1 MDMKSLIKKVM
12 FFWMQILIATGLH
25 INTSHA
31 ESTLEGKSIT
41 TAYYWPNKSKIGFKG
56 EPITSLVGP
65 EVEIARSPQGFP
77 IASIDFKD
85 TAIELTFN
93 RTIPATPSPFNGWR
107 FYDADNS
114 LPNITSA
121 ALTQGN
127 TGKWDLSFDAD
138 NIWLNAGAGVI
149 IKAKTTIQ
157 IDISTAPVNKE
168 NQTDNSVRTESQN
181 QANSAVKSAPAS
193 KQNPLARKA
202 LDTMP
207 KVYNHKKNGYRA
219 PMEYKINGYLIGVS
233 SLKGHGGDGNILI
246 SFSDQNGK
254 NDHGNFFLEYK
265 GPCQSLMEFKA
276 NYLWSHD
283 NKTEYSAYRKSKD
296 IADLPVVN
304 MIRAMQQ
311 VIVDQCENV
320 EAIRFYLQGNHSDIR
335 NNPYEGSMSR
345 INGWEIEKGY
355 VLEDNNHYT
364 ADASAHIGGGLYYRG
379 ELAEQIVEAVFWSER
394 SIPADRDFED
404 LDLTAIAYLHGNKCF
419 IEGSTSN
426 SQDSIYLS
434 GDRTIVG
441 YTISGIKP
449 CTDTTITTVVLQKRN
464 STDLELKP
472 FSWKFEGQQPRK
484 RATTFKK
491 YDRSSETMLTLYD
504 AQVSARKIQQEYV
517 ESKSKERAKLYAKMD
532 ALFEGDQGK
541 RLNQHGLYKRDDLIL
556 SHTEFD
562 DPNFSPVLRLQS
574 WLYYGMFDRVEYDE
588 FYAYYFLEFMER
600 YAQICRPFIVDPI
613 LYTTRLDEVDRD
625 GWGTEISRK
634 KGETSEILLAK
645 EYLKP
650 YKDATAKYNSTAML
664 ELFNLI
670 INRKYKSIPYWIE
683 EYKDKDDPTIPTF
696 LQNGCMSEPV
706 HTVYKNLLNKSTGK
720 PPLNTA
726 TPKEQDT
733 NNKSTYNGVGKTI
746 SAPDT
751 PIAKP
756 VLSKAAGRY
765 QTVCSS
771 CHGMGIMGAPK
782 LGDKAEWPSR
792 IAQGLDTL
800 YQHTLEG
807 FNMMPPK
814 GGCTTCSDE
823 DIKAVVDYMVAEGK

>member
-1 MDMKSLIKKVM
+1 MKSLMKKAH
-12 FFWMQILIATGLH
+12 FLWTLILLAAGLH

-31 ESTLEGKSIT
+31 ESTLAGKSIT
-41 TAYYWPNKSKIGFKG
+41 TAFYWPNKSKIGFKG

-65 EVEIARSPQGFP
+65 EIEIARSPQGFP

-85 TAIELTFN
+85 TAIELTFTL
-93 RTIPATPSPFNGWR
+93 TIPVTPSPFNGWR

-114 LPNITSA
+114 LPDITNA

-127 TGKWDLSFDAD
+127 TDKWELSFDAD
-138 NIWLNAGAGVI
+138 NIWLNAGTGVV
-149 IKAKTTIQ
+149 IKANTTIR
-157 IDISTAPVNKE
+157 IDISTAPVIKE
-168 NQTDNSVRTESQN
+168 NQADNSARTASQN
-181 QANSAVKSAPAS
+181 QPNSAVKSAPAP
-193 KQNPLARKA
+193 KQNPLARKT
-202 LDTMP
+202 LNTMP
-207 KVYNHKKNGYRA
+207 KVYNHKENGYRA
-219 PMEYKINGYLIGVS
+219 PMQYKINGYPIGVS
-233 SLKGHGGDGNILI
+233 SLKGHGGDGSMLI
-246 SFSDQNGK
+246 SFSDQNGNK
-254 NDHGNFFLEYK
+254 DYGNFLLEYK

-304 MIRAMQQ
+304 MINAMQE

-320 EAIRFYLQGNHSDIR
+320 ETIRFYLQGNHSDIR

-364 ADASAHIGGGLYYRG
+364 ADASAHIGDALYYRG

-394 SIPADRDFED
+394 GIPADREFED
-404 LDLTAIAYLHGNKCF
+404 LNLNAIAYLHGNKCF

-426 SQDSIYLS
+426 NAGDGVISLS

-441 YTISGIKP
+441 HTLSGIKP
-449 CTDTTITTVVLQKRN
+449 CAATTITTDVLQKRN

-472 FSWKFEGQQPRK
+472 YSLQLEGQQPRK
-484 RATTFKK
+484 RVTTFKK

-504 AQVSARKIQQEYV
+504 AQVSARKIQHEYA

-532 ALFEGDQGK
+532 ALFEGDQAK

-613 LYTTRLDEVDRD
+613 LYTTRLDEVERD

-634 KGETSEILLAK
+634 KGGTSEILLAK
-645 EYLKP
+645 EYLQP
-650 YKDATAKYNSTAML
+650 YKNATAKYNSEAML
-664 ELFNLI
+664 KLFNLI
-670 INRKYKSIPYWIE
+670 INRKYKSIPYMVE
-683 EYKDKDDPTIPTF
+683 EYKDKDDPTVPKF

-706 HTVYKNLLNKSTGK
+706 QTVYKNLLNKSTEK
-720 PPLNTA
+720 PPLNKA
-726 TPKEQDT
+726 IPKEQDA
-733 NNKSTYNGVGKTI
+733 NNNG
-746 SAPDT
+746 
-751 PIAKP
+751 
-756 VLSKAAGRY
+756 
-765 QTVCSS
+765 
-771 CHGMGIMGAPK
+771 
-782 LGDKAEWPSR
+782 
-792 IAQGLDTL
+792 
-800 YQHTLEG
+800 
-807 FNMMPPK
+807 
-814 GGCTTCSDE
+814 
-823 DIKAVVDYMVAEGK
+823 